1 MSNPHRFPTAA
12 VLLIV
17 LLRMSIG
24 WQFLYEGLWKI
35 DSLSTAKPWTAEG
48 YLKNAAGPFRDHF
61 RNMTGDPD
69 DLNWL
74 DVDKMSAKWDAW
86 REKFIAHYQL
96 DEKQVARLND
106 LLDGP
111 SEFKVEL
118 AALPAGVE
126 IKGSLA
132 KVVKFDAK
140 AKRLSCSGE
149 MRMIP
154 AERESLL
161 KLASG
166 EDAASVAYRKAVVD
180 LYKRATAK
188 LSYKQQL
195 KASLLGDPDRAGVTN
210 EAQKGTVDEH
220 RMGDIE
226 LYKAQVERYNRNL
239 ASAKQDFNHE
249 HLKRQFSELQEL
261 KAKVI
266 GPVRS
271 MEASLKEDAGKLLSL
286 DQRQL
291 GPVVLASPVES
302 INNQTI
308 VGLTAI
314 GICLIFGL
322 LTRPAAAA
330 GAFMLVMF
338 YLPMPPWP
346 GVPEAPGPEH
356 SFIINKNIIEAL
368 GLLVVAALPTGQW
381 FGVDSLLFRFCCRKK
396 ACCGGKCETPTG
408 TPAAGLQPGASS

>member
-1 MSNPHRFPTAA
+1 MSSNSYRLPTAA

-17 LLRMSIG
+17 LLRISIG

-35 DSLSTAKPWTAEG
+35 DSLSTAKPWTSEG

-69 DLNWL
+69 DLAWL
-74 DVDKMSAKWDAW
+74 DVEKMSAKWDAW
-86 REKFIAHYQL
+86 RERFVAHYQL
-96 DEKQVARLND
+96 DEKQVARLNE

-132 KVVKFDAK
+132 KVVKYDAK
-140 AKRLSCSGE
+140 AKRLSCSGDL
-149 MRMIP
+149 RMLP
-154 AERESLL
+154 AEREALI
-161 KLASG
+161 KLAPG
-166 EDAASVAYRKAVVD
+166 NDAASVAYRKAVVD
-180 LYKRATAK
+180 LYKRATTK
-188 LSYKQQL
+188 LAYKQQL

-210 EAQKGTVDEH
+210 TEQQGTVDEH

-249 HLKRQFSELQEL
+249 HLKRQYSELQEL
-261 KAKVI
+261 KAKVV
-266 GPVRS
+266 GPIRA
-271 MEASLKEDAGKLLSL
+271 MEAGLKEDAGKLLSL

-291 GPVVLASPVES
+291 GAVTMPSPVES

-330 GAFMLVMF
+330 GAFMLIMF

-356 SFIINKNIIEAL
+356 SFIINKNVIEAI

-381 FGVDSLLFRFCCRKK
+381 FGLDALLFRFCCRKK
-396 ACCGGKCETPTG
+396 TCCGGTCQTAAP
-408 TPAAGLQPGASS
+408 TPAPAT

>member
-1 MSNPHRFPTAA
+1 MSSNSYRLPTMA

-17 LLRMSIG
+17 LLRISIG

-35 DSLSTAKPWTAEG
+35 DSLSTAKPWTSEG

-61 RNMTGDPD
+61 RSMTGDPD
-69 DLNWL
+69 DLDWL
-74 DVDKMSAKWDAW
+74 DVGKMSAKWDAW
-86 REKFIAHYQL
+86 RDRFVAHYQL
-96 DEKQVARLND
+96 DEKQVARLNE

-111 SEFKVEL
+111 TEFKVEL

-132 KVVKFDAK
+132 KVVKYDAK
-140 AKRLSCSGE
+140 AKRLSCSGDL
-149 MRMIP
+149 RMLP
-154 AERESLL
+154 AEREALV

-180 LYKRATAK
+180 LYKRATTK
-188 LSYKQQL
+188 LAYKQQL
-195 KASLLGDPDRAGVTN
+195 RASLLGDPDRAGVTN
-210 EAQKGTVDEH
+210 KEQQGTVDEH
-220 RMGDIE
+220 RIGDIE

-239 ASAKQDFNHE
+239 ASAKQNFNHE

-261 KAKVI
+261 KTKVV
-266 GPVRS
+266 GPIRA

-291 GPVVLASPVES
+291 GAVAMPSPVDS
-302 INNQTI
+302 INTQTI

-356 SFIINKNIIEAL
+356 SFIINKNIIEAI

-381 FGVDSLLFRFCCRKK
+381 FGLDALLFRFCCRKK
-396 ACCGGKCETPTG
+396 KSCCEGSCGSAVA
-408 TPAAGLQPGASS
+408 TPAPAANS

>member
-1 MSNPHRFPTAA
+1 MSTSSYRLPCAA
-12 VLLIV
+12 IVLIV
-17 LLRMSIG
+17 LLRISIG

-69 DLNWL
+69 DMNWL
-74 DVDKMSAKWDAW
+74 DAEKMTAKWDAW
-86 REKFIAHYQL
+86 RDKFVAHYGL
-96 DEKQVARLND
+96 DEKQAARLND

-111 SEFKVEL
+111 AAFKVPL

-126 IKGSLA
+126 IKGSLG
-132 KVVKFDAK
+132 KVVKYDAK
-140 AKRLSCSGE
+140 AKQLTCTGE
-149 MRMIP
+149 LRMLP
-154 AERESLL
+154 EEREKLV
-161 KLASG
+161 KLATG
-166 EDAASVAYRKAVVD
+166 DDAASVAYRKAVVD

-195 KASLLGDPDRAGVTN
+195 RASLLGDPDRAGVTN
-210 EAQKGTVDEH
+210 EAQQGTVDGH
-220 RMGDIE
+220 RIGDIE

-249 HLKRQFSELQEL
+249 HLKRNYSELQEL
-261 KAKVI
+261 KAKVV
-266 GPVRS
+266 GPIRA
-271 MEASLKEDAGKLLSL
+271 MEASLKEDAGKLLSI
-286 DQRQL
+286 DQRQR
-291 GPVVLASPVES
+291 GPVVMPSPVDS

-308 VGLTAI
+308 FGLTAI

-330 GAFMLVMF
+330 GAFMLIMF

-356 SFIINKNIIEAL
+356 SFIINKNIIEAI

-381 FGVDSLLFRFCCRKK
+381 FGVDSILVRLWGCCRKKK
-396 ACCGGKCETPTG
+396 ACCGGSCETAAPAPT
-408 TPAAGLQPGASS
+408 TT

>member
-1 MSNPHRFPTAA
+1 
-12 VLLIV
+12 LIV
-17 LLRMSIG
+17 LLRISIG

-35 DSLSTAKPWTAEG
+35 DSLSTAKPWTSEG

-69 DLNWL
+69 DLAWL

-86 REKFIAHYQL
+86 RERFVAHYQL
-96 DEKQVARLND
+96 DEKQVARLNE

-132 KVVKFDAK
+132 KVVKYDAK
-140 AKRLSCSGE
+140 AKRLSCSGDL
-149 MRMIP
+149 RMLP
-154 AERESLL
+154 TEREALI
-161 KLASG
+161 KLTPG
-166 EDAASVAYRKAVVD
+166 NDAAAVAYRKAVVD
-180 LYKRATAK
+180 LYKRATTK
-188 LSYKQQL
+188 LAYKQQL

-210 EAQKGTVDEH
+210 AEQQGTVDEH

-249 HLKRQFSELQEL
+249 HLKRQYSELQEL
-261 KAKVI
+261 KTKVV
-266 GPVRS
+266 GPIRA

-291 GPVVLASPVES
+291 GAVTMPSPVDS

-330 GAFMLVMF
+330 GAFMLIMF

-356 SFIINKNIIEAL
+356 SFIINKNVIEAI

-381 FGVDSLLFRFCCRKK
+381 FGLDALLFRFCCRKK
-396 ACCGGKCETPTG
+396 TCCGGTCETAAPTP
-408 TPAAGLQPGASS
+408 TPAT